1 VTTESNVG
9 FWSLLQLNEG
19 RIMAL
24 WRTSFLNFHACVLG
38 GHDEGVVNVKHG
50 DLDAAG
56 PTRLR
61 VLRDRPTAHD
71 QHNV

>member
-1 VTTESNVG
+1 
-9 FWSLLQLNEG
+9 
-19 RIMAL
+19 MAL